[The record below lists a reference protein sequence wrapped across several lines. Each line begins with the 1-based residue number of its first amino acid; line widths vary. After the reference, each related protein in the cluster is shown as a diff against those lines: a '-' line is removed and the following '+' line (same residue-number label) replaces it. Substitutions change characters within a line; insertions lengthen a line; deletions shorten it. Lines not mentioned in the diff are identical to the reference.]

1 MSHQSDDAREVL
13 RAIWAAQGESSA
25 DLDEDCG
32 PTKSCKN
39 MRDVSFDGLAEP
51 GSDLTGAWRER
62 LAREGKCK
70 LGSQNWSGFQPL
82 KLGPA
87 VRVRSYQRPPRG
99 RVGARPENS
108 ARSGHHLA
116 TMVHHVRPEP

>member
-62 LAREGKCK
+62 LAREGKLSTSGRSIRDLV
-70 LGSQNWSGFQPL
+70 LGDAE
-82 KLGPA
+82 LG
-87 VRVRSYQRPPRG
+87 G
-99 RVGARPENS
+99 ETGAMAPVS
-108 ARSGHHLA
+108 TQHS
-116 TMVHHVRPEP
+116 